1 MSFFSKVVNN
11 FKEFYSE
18 INGATLTGA
27 IDVVV
32 VQQED
37 GSYKST
43 PFHVRFGKMGVLKA
57 REKIVDLE
65 INGEPVDIQMKLDD
79 TGVAYFIEDFE
90 KDDEQILDD
99 DIKSDTPGP
108 WDYITLLEE
117 ISAHEIESKVVNEEA
132 PKSLNMKKEKK
143 KRRKSKIGIGEI
155 LSRRSLTEAFL
166 NIETLSEDTD
176 DMFDI
181 DDLESPD
188 QESDDISL
196 AEDASSISNFQYP
209 QVSADLLLELEQQTV
224 DTNEERSS
232 CDSGFSDSPF
242 GFQLG
247 DDIMTPEETKTTEC
261 QIEKKKKTL
270 FKPKEEIIARNA
282 DLHPIYLK
290 TILPEATDPLNIPYS
305 TTKVIGTEK
314 SQSMPV
320 PFTSELNRTISRV
333 DSGCEEELDS
343 STRNTL
349 PEHMAAQ
356 LPDLAGSLCGGL
368 AGAAISPEQFAAD
381 LLTYPQFVAQV
392 VAGASSA
399 VTHPSLVIRM
409 YEKYLSWEQAAPI
422 LLSLLLFRKPLP
434 QETVREMIK
443 DCLDVN
449 IAIPPPEDL
458 SSSQKPAS
466 WLEWFTRTP
475 KQEVSDDK
483 SAHVQC
489 IHPRKRLETESSTT
503 STQYSQ
509 KNYRK
514 SLRLSSEMLSKMR
527 LNPGQNEVQFS
538 VTTAFQGTS
547 RCFCSVYLWDHSDK
561 VVISD
566 IDGTITRSDVLG
578 QLLPVI
584 GNDWAQMGVARLFS
598 KIRQNGYK
606 IMYLSARAIGQ
617 AAITKD
623 YLNHVR
629 QGDDRLPDGPLFLNP
644 DSLIHA
650 FKREVIDRNPEEFK
664 ISCLKEIQSLF
675 GSKNPFFAGYGNRPN
690 DAYAY
695 QVVGVPVYRIFTINP
710 AGVVTHK
717 LTNTFQTSYTEQD
730 SVVDYVFPSLDL
742 CDADPEMHFQHFS
755 SFGFWREEFPVVVGP
770 LELI

>member
-1 MSFFSKVVNN
+1 MSFFSKVNN
-11 FKEFYSE
+11 LKEFYSE

-79 TGVAYFIEDFE
+79 TGVAYFMEDVE
-90 KDDEQILDD
+90 KNDEQLLDD
-99 DIKSDTPGP
+99 DIKSDTLGP

-117 ISAHEIESKVVNEEA
+117 ISTQELENKVINEEV
-132 PKSLNMKKEKK
+132 PKIMKVKKEKK

-166 NIETLSEDTD
+166 NIETMSEDTD

-181 DDLESPD
+181 DDIESAD
-188 QESDDISL
+188 QESDDISV
-196 AEDASSISNFQYP
+196 AEDRSAISNFQYP
-209 QVSADLLLELEQQTV
+209 KVSADLLLDLEQQSM
-224 DTNEERSS
+224 DNNEERSS

-242 GFQLG
+242 GFPLG
-247 DDIMTPEETKTTEC
+247 DDLMANEEAKTTEC
-261 QIEKKKKTL
+261 QIEQKKNNL
-270 FKPKEEIIARNA
+270 IKPKEEKIVKDV

-290 TILPEATDPLNIPYS
+290 NMLPEVTDPLNMPYS
-305 TTKVIGTEK
+305 TNKVVGMEK

-320 PFTSELNRTISRV
+320 PFTSEVNRMISRV
-333 DSGCEEELDS
+333 DSGCEEEQDS
-343 STRNTL
+343 STKNTL
-349 PEHMAAQ
+349 PEHIAAQ

-368 AGAAISPEQFAAD
+368 AGAAISPEQFEAD
-381 LLTYPQFVAQV
+381 LLTYPQFVSQV
-392 VAGASSA
+392 VAGASNA

-449 IAIPPPEDL
+449 IALPPPEEM

-466 WLEWFTRTP
+466 WLEWLTRTP
-475 KQEVSDDK
+475 KQEVSDDTP
-483 SAHVQC
+483 AHVQS
-489 IHPRKRLETESSTT
+489 IQPRKRLETESSTT
-503 STQYSQ
+503 STQDSH
-509 KNYRK
+509 KNYQK
-514 SLRLSSEMLSKMR
+514 SLRLSSEMLAKMR

-547 RCFCSVYLWDHSDK
+547 RCFCSVYLWDHTDK

-578 QLLPVI
+578 HLLPVI
-584 GNDWAQMGVARLFS
+584 GNDWAQMGVAHLFS

-629 QGDDRLPDGPLFLNP
+629 QGEDRLPDGPLFLNP

-695 QVVGVPVYRIFTINP
+695 QEVGVPVYRIFTINP

-717 LTNTFQTSYTEQD
+717 LTNTFQTSYTEQE

-742 CDADPEMHFQHFS
+742 GDADPEMHFQQFS
-755 SFGFWREEFPVVVGP
+755 SFGFWREEFPIVLGP